1 MSSLDSRY
9 TNAWAEGDV
18 PAGGAVCPDCI
29 GARFTNATAYFR
41 HLCRHHGGSAA
52 KLAGSHIH
60 NMVKAE
66 AKISRN
72 KTKEQPVAAVEVGA
86 CGDVGGWR

>member
-18 PAGGAVCPDCI
+18 PAGGAVCPDCSDT
-29 GARFTNATAYFR
+29 RFANATAYFR
-41 HLCRHHGGSAA
+41 HLCRHHGGNAVN
-52 KLAGSHIH
+52 LAGSHIH

-66 AKISRN
+66 TKLARDK
-72 KTKEQPVAAVEVGA
+72 KKEQPVAAGGA
-86 CGDVGGWR
+86 KVWNDVGT